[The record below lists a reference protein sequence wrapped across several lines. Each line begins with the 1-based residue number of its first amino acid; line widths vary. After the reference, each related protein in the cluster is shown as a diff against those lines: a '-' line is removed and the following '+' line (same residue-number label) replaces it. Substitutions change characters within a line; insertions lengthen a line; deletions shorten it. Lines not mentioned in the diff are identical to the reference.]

1 MKRLAS
7 LLGLAL
13 VGGLASPAFAQVTTN
28 NGGCVGANGIN
39 SVPRSGVSCPS
50 DSIAPTFGAT
60 SIGLV
65 PAASATDIACITG
78 NATNLVRVQ
87 QIRISGSAG
96 TLVSLPVVIT
106 KHASANT
113 GGTAALTTALPVPYR
128 FDSLNP
134 APLATTT
141 AYTAN
146 PTIADAA
153 PGILDAGTVT
163 LNVTT
168 AAGGAPLTFSWTTR
182 AYNEAPVLRGITQQ
196 LCVNLNAITV
206 TTGLISVSFMWTEQN
221 Q

>member
-1 MKRLAS
+1 MFKRL
-7 LLGLAL
+7 LLVAAL
-13 VGGLASPAFAQVTTN
+13 VGGLVAPAFAQTN
-28 NGGCVGANGIN
+28 TFNGGCAGANGIN

-50 DSIAPTFGAT
+50 DSIAPTYMAT

-65 PAASATDIACITG
+65 PASSATDIACITG
-78 NATNLVRVQ
+78 NATTIVRLQ

-113 GGTAALTTALPVPYR
+113 GGTAALTTALPVPYKL
-128 FDSLNP
+128 DSQNP
-134 APLATTT
+134 AALATTT

-153 PGILDAGTVT
+153 PGLIDSGIATF
-163 LNVTT
+163 NVTT
-168 AAGGAPLTFSWTTR
+168 VAGGAPVTFSWTTR
-182 AYNEAPVLRGITQQ
+182 AYNEAPVLRGVAQQ
-196 LCVNLNAITV
+196 ICVNLNGVTV
-206 TTGLISVSFMWTEQN
+206 TSGLLAVSFLWTEQT

>member
-1 MKRLAS
+1 MFKRL
-7 LLGLAL
+7 LLVAAL
-13 VGGLASPAFAQVTTN
+13 VGGLAAPAFAQTN
-28 NGGCVGANGIN
+28 TFNGGCAGANGIN

-50 DSIAPTFGAT
+50 DSIAPTYMAT

-65 PAASATDIACITG
+65 PASSATDIACITG
-78 NATNLVRVQ
+78 NATNIVRLQ
-87 QIRISGSAG
+87 QIRVSGSAG

-128 FDSLNP
+128 LDSQNP
-134 APLATTT
+134 AALATTI

-153 PGILDAGTVT
+153 PGIIDAGIATF
-163 LNVTT
+163 NVTT
-168 AAGGAPLTFSWTTR
+168 VAGGAPVTFSWTTR
-182 AYNEAPVLRGITQQ
+182 AYNEPPVLRGIAQQ
-196 LCVNLNAITV
+196 ICVNLNGV
-206 TTGLISVSFMWTEQN
+206 SVSSGLLAVSFLWTEQS

>member
-1 MKRLAS
+1 MKALGL
-7 LLGLAL
+7 LLGLVL
-13 VGGLASPAFAQVTTN
+13 LGLTAPATAQTSF
-28 NGGCVGANGIN
+28 NGGCAGASGVN

-50 DSIAPTFGAT
+50 DSIAPTYMAT

-65 PAASATDIACITG
+65 PAASATDVACITG
-78 NATNLVRVQ
+78 NATNVVRLQ
-87 QIRISGSAG
+87 QIRISGTAG

-113 GGTAALTTALPVPYR
+113 GGTAATTTALPVPYR
-128 FDSLNP
+128 LDSLNP

-141 AYTAN
+141 AYTVS

-153 PGILDAGTVT
+153 PGILDTGIVT

-168 AAGGAPLTFSWTTR
+168 VAGGAPLAFSWTTR
-182 AYNEAPVLRGITQQ
+182 AYNEAPVLRGIAQQ
-196 LCVNLNAITV
+196 VCVNLNGV
-206 TTGLISVSFMWTEQN
+206 SVSSGLLAISFLWTEQS